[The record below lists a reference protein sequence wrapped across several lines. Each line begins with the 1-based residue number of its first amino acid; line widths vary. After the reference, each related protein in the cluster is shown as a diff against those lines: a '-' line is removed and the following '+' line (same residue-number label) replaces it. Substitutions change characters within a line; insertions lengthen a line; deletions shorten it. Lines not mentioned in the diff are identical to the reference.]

1 MDSRA
6 ESIFKNILCHTIIL
20 SFASLLNHENLK
32 DSQLYPKKI
41 DAHGSSPEYGDRP
54 ITSA

>member
-6 ESIFKNILCHTIIL
+6 ESIFKNIFCHTIVL

-32 DSQLYPKKI
+32 DSQLYPKKLMR
-41 DAHGSSPEYGDRP
+41 PEYGDRP